1 MSFKGGG
8 VMKRLIL
15 TAGLLNSE
23 MTTFVEQLQRDNST
37 IYVFDAFQE
46 RLNQYGT
53 LDTTHSQDVTV
64 YNRIYN
70 LLDTA
75 ILQNEDGMFVL
86 LDSNLTRSRR
96 RGLYNR
102 YREPKYGVAQVTTH
116 FFIRSYSE
124 VIDDETGLSPKSVK
138 AQYISFQPS
147 RIGVDTDEVIVQ
159 SDIFNKVAHDKVTA
173 SQSVD
178 ELFAQ
183 LLVTPLA
190 EEVKLDYQGHDNPH
204 HLESIKEHIDM
215 TIKAS
220 PTDELRQIAMFHDLG
235 KGITKSVD
243 ETTGIAHMPGHPSV
257 GAIIALAFYGESNN
271 ITETVLWHM
280 EAHKGISTKVMN
292 REKLRQPVME
302 LLQEFAVIDSESRF
316 DTKK

>member
-1 MSFKGGG
+1 
-8 VMKRLIL
+8 MKRLIL
-15 TAGLLNSE
+15 TAGLPNAE
-23 MTTFVEQLQRDNST
+23 MTTFVEQLQRDDSN

-75 ILQNEDGMFVL
+75 ILQNADGLFVL

-102 YREPKYGVAQVTTH
+102 YKEPKYGVAQVTTR
-116 FFIRSYSE
+116 FFVRSYSE
-124 VIDDETGLSPKSVK
+124 VINDENSLSTKSVK
-138 AQYISFQPS
+138 AQYISFQPP
-147 RIGVDTDEVIVQ
+147 RIGVDTDEVMIH
-159 SDIFNKVAHDKVTA
+159 SDIFDKVDHDKVIA

-178 ELFAQ
+178 ELFTQ

-190 EEVKLDYQGHDNPH
+190 DEIELNYQSHDNPH

-215 TIKAS
+215 TIKAA
-220 PTDELRQIAMFHDLG
+220 PTDELRQVAMFHDLG
-235 KGITKSVD
+235 KGITKSID
-243 ETTGIAHMPGHPSV
+243 ETTGIAHMIGHPSV
-257 GAIIALAFYGESNN
+257 GAMIAMAFYGEPNSN
-271 ITETVLWHM
+271 TETVLWHM
-280 EAHKGISTKVMN
+280 EAHKGISAKVMK
-292 REKLRQPVME
+292 REKLDQIIMD
-302 LLQEFAVIDSESRF
+302 LLQKFAVIDSESRI
-316 DTKK
+316 DTTIN

>member
-1 MSFKGGG
+1 
-8 VMKRLIL
+8 MKQLIL
-15 TAGLLNSE
+15 TAGLPNGD
-23 MTTFVEQLQRDNST
+23 MTTFVAQLQRDNSN

-46 RLNQYGT
+46 RLNQYGM
-53 LDTTHSQDVTV
+53 LDTTHSQDITV
-64 YNRIYN
+64 YNRICN

-75 ILQNEDGMFVL
+75 ILQNEDGVFVL
-86 LDSNLTRSRR
+86 FDTNLTRSRR

-102 YREPKYGVAQVTTH
+102 YKEPKYGVAQVTTH

-124 VIDDETGLSPKSVK
+124 VIDDENGLSPKSVK
-138 AQYISFQPS
+138 AQYISFQPP
-147 RIGVDTDEVIVQ
+147 RVGVDTDEVIVH
-159 SDIFNKVAHDKVTA
+159 SDIFNKADYDKVIAT
-173 SQSVD
+173 QSVD

-190 EEVKLDYQGHDNPH
+190 DEIKLDYQSHDNPH

-215 TIKAS
+215 TIKAA
-220 PTDELRQIAMFHDLG
+220 PTDELRQVAMFHDLG

-257 GAIIALAFYGESNN
+257 GAMIALAFYGEPND

-280 EAHKGISTKVMN
+280 EAHKGISTKVVK
-292 REKLRQPVME
+292 REKLDQSVME
-302 LLQEFAVIDSESRF
+302 LLQKFAVIDRESRIASVI
-316 DTKK
+316 KE